1 MNKNDIVTV
10 EITDIGVSGEGIGH
24 VDGYTLFIKDAV
36 IGDVVEAKVMKAK
49 KNYGYA
55 RLMKVITPSEYRVEP
70 KCAFAR
76 RCGGCQIQ
84 EMSYDRQLVFKDQK
98 IRGNLERIGGFTK
111 DRIDTVMQPVVGM
124 EPPFGYR
131 NKAQFPFG
139 TDKEGNPITGFYA
152 GRTHDIIAN
161 TDCALGVEQNKEIL
175 EIILQYMRE
184 NKIKSYDEKTG
195 KGLIRHALIRYG
207 FKTKEIMV
215 CLVVN
220 GKKLPKAERLIEK
233 LIQIEGMTSITIS
246 PNTRRDNVIMGD
258 SYEILWGQGY
268 ITDYIGNVK
277 YQISPLSFYQVNPV
291 QTEKLYGLA
300 LEYADL
306 KGDET
311 VWDLYC
317 GIGTIS
323 LFLAQKAKQVYGV
336 EIVPQAID
344 DAKENAKINAIDN
357 AEFFVGKAEEVLP
370 EYYAEYEREHN
381 GETAHADVIVVDP
394 PRKGC
399 DETLLET
406 IVKMQPEKVVYV
418 SCDSATL
425 ARDLKYL
432 CANGYEIRMCRGVD
446 QFPQSVHV
454 ETVVLLSRKTPD
466 DTIEVDLDLDE
477 LDITS
482 AESKATY
489 QEIKDYVLKE
499 FGLKVSTLYISQ
511 IKRKCGIE
519 VGEHYNISQKENQKV
534 PQCPK
539 EKEDAIRAALEH
551 FAMI

>member
-1 MNKNDIVTV
+1 
-10 EITDIGVSGEGIGH
+10 
-24 VDGYTLFIKDAV
+24 
-36 IGDVVEAKVMKAK
+36 
-49 KNYGYA
+49 
-55 RLMKVITPSEYRVEP
+55 
-70 KCAFAR
+70 
-76 RCGGCQIQ
+76 
-84 EMSYDRQLVFKDQK
+84 
-98 IRGNLERIGGFTK
+98 
-111 DRIDTVMQPVVGM
+111 
-124 EPPFGYR
+124 
-131 NKAQFPFG
+131 
-139 TDKEGNPITGFYA
+139 
-152 GRTHDIIAN
+152 
-161 TDCALGVEQNKEIL
+161 
-175 EIILQYMRE
+175 MRE

-246 PNTRRDNVIMGD
+246 PNTRRDNVIMGN

-357 AEFFVGKAEEVLP
+357 AEFFRWEGRRSFA
-370 EYYAEYEREHN
+370 
-381 GETAHADVIVVDP
+381 GI
-394 PRKGC
+394 
-399 DETLLET
+399 
-406 IVKMQPEKVVYV
+406 
-418 SCDSATL
+418 
-425 ARDLKYL
+425 L
-432 CANGYEIRMCRGVD
+432 CRI
-446 QFPQSVHV
+446 
-454 ETVVLLSRKTPD
+454 
-466 DTIEVDLDLDE
+466 
-477 LDITS
+477 
-482 AESKATY
+482 
-489 QEIKDYVLKE
+489 
-499 FGLKVSTLYISQ
+499 
-511 IKRKCGIE
+511 
-519 VGEHYNISQKENQKV
+519 
-534 PQCPK
+534 
-539 EKEDAIRAALEH
+539 
-551 FAMI
+551 